1 MEISTFQSLTM
12 QFSIN
17 ESVDYNSDLVI
28 FYLLRWLIIEYIAL
42 C

>member
-1 MEISTFQSLTM
+1 MEISTFQSSM

-28 FYLLRWLIIEYIAL
+28 FYLLW
-42 C
+42 